1 VMQIGIIRPF
11 EVEFNPG
18 DVADLE
24 DAVRRRGRTPVKI
37 YVDMLEVGIER
48 GVLKIRQ
55 AVGRMPP
62 VAVEVSGAVLRH
74 LGIFRDFEQFLYRVW
89 AAKAL
94 EEAGIY
100 VMNPVMQW
108 VAAGDKMAALMKL
121 AKANLPVPPTVVSE
135 NMFVGYRAVGEFGKA
150 VVKQL
155 RGAMGYGV
163 FLVDNPDVAFYIF
176 SMLVNINKP
185 IYVQK
190 FLEKGPGDYRVV
202 VVGGRAIGAEYRRA
216 EGWKTNVAQ
225 GAAPEPT
232 RITPE
237 MEELAVKAVEV
248 LGLDYGGVDIAET
261 REGYYILEVNPT
273 MSWQGFKAATGI
285 NPAEHIIDYL
295 LEKTKK

>member
-1 VMQIGIIRPF
+1 MEIGVVRPY
-11 EVEFNPG
+11 EVEYNPG

-24 DAVRRRGRTPVKI
+24 NAIRRRGHTPVKI
-37 YVDMLEVGIER
+37 YVDMLEVRIDR
-48 GVLKIRQ
+48 ARLRIRQ
-55 AVGRMPP
+55 SVGRGPP
-62 VAVEVSGAVLRH
+62 AELSVPGAVLRH

-94 EEAGIY
+94 EETGVY
-100 VMNPVMQW
+100 VMNPVMPW
-108 VAAGDKMAALMKL
+108 VVAGDKMAALMKL
-121 AKANLPVPPTVVSE
+121 AKAGLPVPPTVVSE
-135 NMFVGYRAVGEFGKA
+135 NMFVGYRAVGEFGRA
-150 VVKQL
+150 VVKQM
-155 RGAMGYGV
+155 RGAMGYGA
-163 FLVDNPDVAFYIF
+163 FLVDNPDVAFHIF

>member
-1 VMQIGIIRPF
+1 MQIGIIKPF

-24 DAVRRRGRTPVKI
+24 DAVRRRGHTPVKI

-62 VAVEVSGAVLRH
+62 VAVEASGAVLRH

-89 AAKAL
+89 AARAL

-100 VMNPVMQW
+100 VMNPVLPW
-108 VAAGDKMAALMKL
+108 VVAGDKMAALIKL
-121 AKANLPVPPTVVSE
+121 VKANLPVPPTVVTE
-135 NMFVGYRAVGEFGKA
+135 NMFIGYRAVGEFGKA

-163 FLVDNPDVAFYIF
+163 FLVDNPDVAFHVF

-285 NPAEHIIDYL
+285 NPAEHVIDYL

>member
-1 VMQIGIIRPF
+1 MEIGIVRPY
-11 EVEFNPG
+11 EVEYNPG

-24 DAVRRRGRTPVKI
+24 NAIRRRGHTPVKI
-37 YVDMLEVGIER
+37 YVDMLEVRIER
-48 GVLKIRQ
+48 DGLRIRQ
-55 AVGRMPP
+55 SVGRGPP
-62 VAVEVSGAVLRH
+62 AELSVPGAVLRH

-94 EEAGIY
+94 EETGVY

-108 VAAGDKMAALMKL
+108 VVAGDKMAALMKL
-121 AKANLPVPPTVVSE
+121 AKAGLPVPPTVVSE
-135 NMFVGYRAVGEFGKA
+135 NMFVGYRAVAEFSRA
-150 VVKQL
+150 VVKQM
-155 RGAMGYGV
+155 RGAMGYGA
-163 FLVDNPDVAFYIF
+163 FLVDNPDVAFHIF
-176 SMLVNINKP
+176 STLVNINKP

-202 VVGGRAIGAEYRRA
+202 VVGGRAVGAEYRRA

-225 GAAPEPT
+225 GAIPEPA

-237 MEELAVKAVEV
+237 MEELAVRAVEV

-295 LEKTKK
+295 LEKTKR

>member
-24 DAVRRRGRTPVKI
+24 DAVRRRGHTPVKI

-55 AVGRMPP
+55 AVGRMTP

-100 VMNPVMQW
+100 VMNPVLPW

-121 AKANLPVPPTVVSE
+121 AKANLPVPPTVVTE

-163 FLVDNPDVAFYIF
+163 FLVDNPDVAFHIF

>member
-1 VMQIGIIRPF
+1 MEIGVVRPY
-11 EVEFNPG
+11 EVEYNPG

-24 DAVRRRGRTPVKI
+24 NAIRRRGHTLVKI
-37 YVDMLEVGIER
+37 YVDMLEVRIDR
-48 GVLKIRQ
+48 GRLRIRQ
-55 AVGRMPP
+55 SVGRGPP
-62 VAVEVSGAVLRH
+62 AELSVPGAVLRH

-94 EEAGIY
+94 EETGVY

-108 VAAGDKMAALMKL
+108 VVSGDKMAALMKL
-121 AKANLPVPPTVVSE
+121 AKVGLPVPPTVVSE
-135 NMFVGYRAVGEFGKA
+135 NMFVGYRAVGEFGRA
-150 VVKQL
+150 VVKQM
-155 RGAMGYGV
+155 RGAMGYGA
-163 FLVDNPDVAFYIF
+163 FLVDNPDVAFHIF

-261 REGYYILEVNPT
+261 KEGYYILEVNPT

>member
-1 VMQIGIIRPF
+1 
-11 EVEFNPG
+11 
-18 DVADLE
+18 
-24 DAVRRRGRTPVKI
+24 
-37 YVDMLEVGIER
+37 
-48 GVLKIRQ
+48 
-55 AVGRMPP
+55 MPP

-94 EEAGIY
+94 EEAGVY
-100 VMNPVMQW
+100 VMNPVLPW

-121 AKANLPVPPTVVSE
+121 AKANLPVPPTVVTE
-135 NMFVGYRAVGEFGKA
+135 NMFVGYRAVGEFGRA

-163 FLVDNPDVAFYIF
+163 FLVDNPDVAFHIF

-190 FLEKGPGDYRVV
+190 FLEKGGGDYRVV
-202 VVGGRAIGAEYRRA
+202 VVGGRVVGVEFRRA
-216 EGWKTNVAQ
+216 EGWKSNVAQ
-225 GAAPEPT
+225 GARPEPAKA
-232 RITPE
+232 TPE
-237 MEELAVKAVEV
+237 LEELAIRAVEV

-261 REGYYILEVNPT
+261 KEGYYILEVNPT
-273 MSWQGFKAATGI
+273 MSWQGFKQATGI

-295 LEKTKK
+295 LEKIKK

>member
-1 VMQIGIIRPF
+1 
-11 EVEFNPG
+11 
-18 DVADLE
+18 
-24 DAVRRRGRTPVKI
+24 
-37 YVDMLEVGIER
+37 
-48 GVLKIRQ
+48 
-55 AVGRMPP
+55 
-62 VAVEVSGAVLRH
+62 
-74 LGIFRDFEQFLYRVW
+74 
-89 AAKAL
+89 
-94 EEAGIY
+94 
-100 VMNPVMQW
+100 
-108 VAAGDKMAALMKL
+108 
-121 AKANLPVPPTVVSE
+121 
-135 NMFVGYRAVGEFGKA
+135 
-150 VVKQL
+150 
-155 RGAMGYGV
+155 
-163 FLVDNPDVAFYIF
+163 VDNPDVAFHIF

-285 NPAEHIIDYL
+285 NPAEHVIDYL

>member
-1 VMQIGIIRPF
+1 MMQIGIIKPF

-24 DAVRRRGRTPVKI
+24 DAVRRRGHTPVKI

-62 VAVEVSGAVLRH
+62 VAVEASGAVLRH

-89 AAKAL
+89 AARAL

-100 VMNPVMQW
+100 VMNPVLPW
-108 VAAGDKMAALMKL
+108 VVAGDKMAALIKL
-121 AKANLPVPPTVVSE
+121 VKANLPVPPTVVTE
-135 NMFVGYRAVGEFGKA
+135 NMFIGYRAVGEFGKA

-163 FLVDNPDVAFYIF
+163 FLVDSPDVAFHVF

-285 NPAEHIIDYL
+285 NPAEHVIDYL

>member
-1 VMQIGIIRPF
+1 VMQIGIIKPF

-24 DAVRRRGRTPVKI
+24 DAVRRRGHTPVKI

-62 VAVEVSGAVLRH
+62 VAVEASGAVLRH

-89 AAKAL
+89 AARAL

-100 VMNPVMQW
+100 VMNPVLPW
-108 VAAGDKMAALMKL
+108 VVAGDKMAALIKL
-121 AKANLPVPPTVVSE
+121 VKANLPVPPTVVTE
-135 NMFVGYRAVGEFGKA
+135 NMFIGYRAVGEFGKA

-163 FLVDNPDVAFYIF
+163 FLVDNPDVAFHVF

-285 NPAEHIIDYL
+285 NPAEHVIDYL

>member
-1 VMQIGIIRPF
+1 MEIGVVRPY
-11 EVEFNPG
+11 EVEYNPG

-24 DAVRRRGRTPVKI
+24 NAIRRRGHTPVKI
-37 YVDMLEVGIER
+37 YVDMLEVRIDR
-48 GVLKIRQ
+48 GRLRIRQ
-55 AVGRMPP
+55 SVGRGPP
-62 VAVEVSGAVLRH
+62 AELSVPGAVLRH

-94 EEAGIY
+94 EETGVY
-100 VMNPVMQW
+100 VMNPVMPW
-108 VAAGDKMAALMKL
+108 VVAGDKMAALMKL
-121 AKANLPVPPTVVSE
+121 AKAGLPVPPTVVSE
-135 NMFVGYRAVGEFGKA
+135 NMFVGYRAVGEFGRA
-150 VVKQL
+150 VVKQM
-155 RGAMGYGV
+155 RGAMGYGA
-163 FLVDNPDVAFYIF
+163 FLVDNPDVAFHIF

-261 REGYYILEVNPT
+261 KEGYYILEVNPT

>member
-1 VMQIGIIRPF
+1 MMQIGIIRPF

-24 DAVRRRGRTPVKI
+24 DAVKKRGHTPVKI

-89 AAKAL
+89 TAKAL

-100 VMNPVMQW
+100 VMNPVLPW

-121 AKANLPVPPTVVSE
+121 AKANLPVPPTVVTE
-135 NMFVGYRAVGEFGKA
+135 NMFVGYRAVGEFGRA
-150 VVKQL
+150 VVKQP

-163 FLVDNPDVAFYIF
+163 FLVDNPDVAFHIF

-190 FLEKGPGDYRVV
+190 FLEKGGGDYRVV
-202 VVGGRAIGAEYRRA
+202 VVGGRVVGAEFRRA
-216 EGWKTNVAQ
+216 EGWKSNVAQ
-225 GAAPEPT
+225 GARPEPAKA
-232 RITPE
+232 TPE
-237 MEELAVKAVEV
+237 LEELAIRAVEV

-261 REGYYILEVNPT
+261 KEGYYILEVNPT
-273 MSWQGFKAATGI
+273 MSWQGFKQATGI
-285 NPAEHIIDYL
+285 NPADYIIDYL
-295 LEKTKK
+295 LEKIKK